1 MEIDLAWRIIRRRP
15 KTPPSWPITVLPF
28 PLQRNGRR
36 SSHNRTHEQS
46 RSSQMARRWS
56 WRQDTVR
63 QIPRRP
69 HRTEQ
74 PANPLQ
80 NSYPKHVWSPSGGW
94 YAQPANWKMNTAI
107 LGAVML
113 GIGVIVF
120 KISSELEE
128 RNRMPEPGRF
138 YPSR

>member
-1 MEIDLAWRIIRRRP
+1 
-15 KTPPSWPITVLPF
+15 
-28 PLQRNGRR
+28 
-36 SSHNRTHEQS
+36 
-46 RSSQMARRWS
+46 
-56 WRQDTVR
+56 
-63 QIPRRP
+63 
-69 HRTEQ
+69 
-74 PANPLQ
+74 
-80 NSYPKHVWSPSGGW
+80 
-94 YAQPANWKMNTAI
+94 MNTAI